1 MPLAVEAQSP
11 NQWTVREV
19 LHGVLKLGGRC
30 GELGEGPYERVQ
42 DEKSA

>member
-19 LHGVLKLGGRC
+19 LPWGFKAGGAGWVKPLK
-30 GELGEGPYERVQ
+30 ERAQ